1 MKKLEFEGTV
11 HVQRFVLGIVCGLL
25 PILCVLF
32 GLFSCTWGGDSWS
45 VLYSVSETYWSQ
57 HKIIMIIALG
67 LCTFFFGTYQG
78 YDGWDKFFT
87 VLAAVGSIG
96 VAAFPCLHPVASI
109 RNTIVYQG
117 LFSVPSGIC
126 NIIHSISAIM
136 VFGSFGLMTLTQF
149 TKGNDKKRN
158 ICYYICGGL
167 ILGAMLAL
175 MLTVV
180 GWLPYFKYSTM
191 VYEFIM
197 LEAFAV
203 AWIVKSK
210 VKFKSNTTK

>member
-32 GLFSCTWGGDSWS
+32 GLFSCTWGGDDWS
-45 VLYSVSETYWSQ
+45 VLCSVSETYWSQ

-126 NIIHSISAIM
+126 NTIHSISAIM

-203 AWIVKSK
+203 AWIIKSK
-210 VKFKSNTTK
+210 VKFKSDTTK

>member
-1 MKKLEFEGTV
+1 MKKLNFESTV

-32 GLFSCTWGGDSWS
+32 GLFSCTWGEDKWV
-45 VLYSVSETYWSQ
+45 VLSSVSETYWSN

-87 VLAAVGSIG
+87 VVAAIGSIG
-96 VAAFPCLHPVASI
+96 VAAFPCLHPADP
-109 RNTIVYQG
+109 TIVYQG
-117 LFSVPSGIC
+117 LFSVPKDIC
-126 NIIHSISAIM
+126 NIFHSVFAIA
-136 VFGSFGLMTLTQF
+136 VFSSFGLMTLTQF

-167 ILGAMLAL
+167 ILGAMLL
-175 MLTVV
+175 LILTVL
-180 GWLPYFKYSTM
+180 GWFPYFPYSTM

-203 AWIVKSK
+203 AWVVKSK
-210 VKFKSNTTK
+210 VKFVSN